1 MHEILNGLCFLFK
14 DHIRILS
21 HWEDKVGFPAA
32 TELAFPGGAVDC
44 KNVQMDKTGHNKSA
58 ALNMH
63 HLRSTGVEVLPEAQE
78 Q

>member
-1 MHEILNGLCFLFK
+1 M
-14 DHIRILS
+14 
-21 HWEDKVGFPAA
+21 VGFPAA